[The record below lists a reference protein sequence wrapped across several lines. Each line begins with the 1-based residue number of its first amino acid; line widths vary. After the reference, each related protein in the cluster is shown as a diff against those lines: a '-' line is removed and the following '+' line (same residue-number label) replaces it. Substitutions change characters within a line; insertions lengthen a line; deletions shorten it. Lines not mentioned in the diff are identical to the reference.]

1 MVNQRAYIVFALG
14 VLVIVS
20 PSFLPISKTRVASH
34 TIDKVVRKLIGEIK
48 GTIPAGTPIRL
59 SFEVDPSVREST
71 SSEHLRTLVLTTQTT
86 VSRVQRPQFEDVDG
100 GKTLKLAWRHQKVR
114 SSANWL
120 GAISNSQRL
129 NGWAT
134 GVHSYR
140 H

>member
-14 VLVIVS
+14 VLVIIS
-20 PSFLPISKTRVASH
+20 SSFLPISKTRVASH

-59 SFEVDPSVREST
+59 SFEMGPSVREST

-100 GKTLKLAWRHQKVR
+100 GKTLKISLKASEG
-114 SSANWL
+114 SSANWF